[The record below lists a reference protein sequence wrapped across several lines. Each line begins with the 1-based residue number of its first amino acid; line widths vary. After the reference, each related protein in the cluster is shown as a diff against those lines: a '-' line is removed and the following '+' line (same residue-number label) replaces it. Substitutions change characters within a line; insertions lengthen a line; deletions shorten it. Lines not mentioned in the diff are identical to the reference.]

1 MFDHSTSTVHCN
13 QLAEELFDLDSA
25 LDITAAP
32 LNRLHIQSPLSDTP
46 VSMAAFLTSQHRWL
60 TNTFNIV
67 ESGQVIQVKKTILSA
82 AHIYF
87 FEPVAQEQKHD
98 NFDKVI
104 ANISSQLI
112 DIQSDSVDEKI
123 EDALKTMGTF
133 CQADRSYLFQFSQDG
148 MLMSNTHEWVNQG
161 ITPFKDLLQDVPQE
175 ALPYFFNT
183 LKTSGIF
190 MVPDVSKLP
199 TAAELEKTEFQ
210 SEGIKSLLCIA
221 LHSESALFGFIGC
234 DCVNSKHNWTET
246 DLLRIKLV
254 GEILTSA
261 LKNASYKL
269 HIEDIQNQLLKVNK
283 ELKSQAN
290 IDSLT
295 TIANRRRFDQTLST
309 EIQRA
314 ARANKPLSLIICDI
328 DYFKL
333 YNDNFGHQQGD
344 RVLKQVAITLNDLCK
359 REGDLAARYGGEEFA
374 IILPCL
380 NETDCYQFA
389 QLLQK
394 NISELKIDHP
404 FSDISEYLTMSVGCF
419 TCIPDKYT
427 QEDFMILAADSA
439 LYKAKNSGRN
449 HIHTFTNHLK

>member
-1 MFDHSTSTVHCN
+1 MFDNSTSTAHIN
-13 QLAEELFDLDSA
+13 QLAQGLFGLAPELN
-25 LDITAAP
+25 ITSVT
-32 LNRLHIQSPLSDTP
+32 LSNLHIHFPSTDKS
-46 VSMAAFLTSQHRWL
+46 VSMATFLSSKHNWL
-60 TNTFNIV
+60 TETLTMV
-67 ESGQVIQVKKTILSA
+67 ESNQAIQVKKTALSIA
-82 AHIYF
+82 DIYF
-87 FEPVAQEQKHD
+87 FEPVALEQKHD
-98 NFDKVI
+98 DFDKVI

-112 DIQSDSVDEKI
+112 DIQSDSVDKKI
-123 EDALKTMGTF
+123 EDALRTMGTF
-133 CQADRSYLFQFSQDG
+133 CQADRSYLFQFSPDG
-148 MLMSNTHEWVNQG
+148 MLMSNTHEWVNHG
-161 ITPFKDLLQDVPQE
+161 IAPFKEQLQDVPQE

-183 LKTSGIF
+183 LKASGIF
-190 MVPDVSKLP
+190 MVPDVNTLP
-199 TAAELEKTEFQ
+199 PAAELERTEFQ

-221 LHSESALFGFIGC
+221 LFSESALFGFIGC
-234 DCVNSKHNWTET
+234 DCVHSKHNWTET

-269 HIEDIQNQLLKVNK
+269 HIEDMQNQLLKVNK

-295 TIANRRRFDQTLST
+295 TIANRRCFDKTLST

-314 ARANKPLSLIICDI
+314 ARIKKPLSLIICDI

-344 RVLKQVAITLNDLCK
+344 QVLKQVAIALHDLCK

-380 NETDCYQFA
+380 NESDCYHFA

-394 NISELKIDHP
+394 KVRELKIDHP
-404 FSDISEYLTMSVGCF
+404 YSNVSKYLTLSVGCF
-419 TCIPDKYT
+419 SCIPDKHT
-427 QEDFMILAADSA
+427 QEDLMILAADSA
-439 LYKAKNSGRN
+439 LYQAKSAGRN
-449 HIHTFTNHLK
+449 LINTFTKHR